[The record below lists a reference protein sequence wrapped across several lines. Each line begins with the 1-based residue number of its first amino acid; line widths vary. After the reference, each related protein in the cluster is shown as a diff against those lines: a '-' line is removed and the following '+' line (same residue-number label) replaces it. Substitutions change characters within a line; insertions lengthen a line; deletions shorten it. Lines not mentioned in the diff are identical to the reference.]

1 MSEETPVCYCMGI
14 TEKDILE
21 ALDAPGMTVEKFV
34 ETTKIGQKCTS
45 CLLDFDLV
53 LDRFGK
59 PLDRD
64 FNGYS
69 DKPPLPKRSFGFR
82 NLFLKQKIIRRDSGA
97 FFCSGSFETHLT
109 LANYG
114 HSFEDFLPAMFEYVI
129 HLISETGALIKTI
142 SGKVNPSEAVYVS
155 FNEFIKDLDGWF
167 IVELIPQD
175 DKFFGTLRP
184 QILYKTQSCVFS
196 VHTQPHSMSS
206 KFKHRSKVVSMLP
219 RSGEKVFVH
228 AINAADTDNLLSI
241 EIQGVLSGFCSEQKI
256 MLIPHASRN
265 LPLVFKTG
273 FQANEPVYIKVRSD
287 EPTRKHLMTTSS
299 SGLISFDHFPN

>member
-1 MSEETPVCYCMGI
+1 MSNEKPVCYCMGI
-14 TEKDILE
+14 TEKDILGSL
-21 ALDAPGMTVEKFV
+21 AVPGMTLEKFI

-53 LDRFGK
+53 LDKFGK

-64 FNGYS
+64 FNEYS
-69 DKPPLPKRSFGFR
+69 NKPLLPKKLFGLK
-82 NLFLKQKIIRRDSGA
+82 NPFLKQKIIRRDSGA

-114 HSFEDFLPAMFEYVI
+114 HSFEDFLPAKFEYVI
-129 HLISETGALIKTI
+129 HLIKDTGALIKTI
-142 SGKVNPSEAVYVS
+142 RGEVEPSSVVHIA

-184 QILYKTQSCVFS
+184 QILYKTQNCVFS

-228 AINAADTDNLLSI
+228 AINAADTENLVSI

-256 MLIPHASRN
+256 MLSPHASRN

-273 FQANEPVYIKVRSD
+273 FQANEPVYIKVKSD
-287 EPTRKHLMTTSS
+287 EPTRKHLMTSSS